1 MKNSDNFAKQTYDAA
16 MGGQT
21 EDTTKGVHLGQRPY
35 LWREDNPV
43 EPFVDTP
50 CENFVPTPTMN
61 SGEDS
66 KKKRIVK
73 YVLIGLFVAFMI
85 YAFIAIL
92 NDNSS
97 FIELGKR
104 GKGHFFG

>member
-1 MKNSDNFAKQTYDAA
+1 MENSKEFKK
-16 MGGQT
+16 
-21 EDTTKGVHLGQRPY
+21 DTDDQEHIKGVHMGKRPY

-50 CENFVPTPTMN
+50 CENFVPTPTMD
-61 SGEDS
+61 SGEES
-66 KKKRIVK
+66 QKKRIIK

-104 GKGHFFG
+104 GKGYFFG